1 MTGHAR
7 IGGCA
12 FMVRFGGPGC
22 AAGAASAMRHAARA
36 NRSGQGLYAQKMA
49 RLPGPA
55 QLWLA
60 NGAGTS
66 P

>member
-7 IGGCA
+7 IAAVLARRALEGR
-12 FMVRFGGPGC
+12 VRCGRS
-22 AAGAASAMRHAARA
+22 AAKRHATRA
-36 NRSGQGLYAQKMA
+36 NRSCQGLYAQKMT
-49 RLPGPA
+49 RLPVLA

-60 NGAGTS
+60 NGAGTN